1 MTRRVFQQTDKFPG
15 WWVVSA
21 CFTLLT
27 FSSGLGF
34 YGLAVYLQ
42 AFSRELGWSVS
53 SISLATTF
61 FFLVGGVSG
70 IPIAKFIAKRDVR
83 IMIVGGALFASSAL
97 FSMQFVTQRWQ
108 LFVVYSFYALG
119 WAASGMGPVT
129 TVVTRWFHARR
140 ASALAFASTGLSV
153 GGIVVTPF
161 IKWILDS
168 QGIRNGSPWL
178 ALIWFLG
185 TVPVTLL
192 LVRAFPQPYGWLPD
206 GARVEAGQVGE
217 VSGTALADA
226 VRTKFFNAVT
236 FGYVFALGA
245 QVGGA
250 LQLVKLVEER
260 AGRSTATLATI
271 VLSSMSIVSRFVAGR
286 IIPRL
291 NMTRFTV
298 GLAVM
303 QGLSLASL
311 GLINS
316 REGLLLAIGLFGVT
330 IGNMVMM
337 QSLLLAERF
346 GVRDYPR
353 IAARSG
359 LISFSGTA
367 FGPLLLGWLYDVAGG
382 YRSSYLA
389 AGACSLIG
397 ALLFSMAGSA
407 SGDYTAN
414 QNSDVVYGA
423 AK

>member
-1 MTRRVFQQTDKFPG
+1 MQSVFKQTKKFPG
-15 WWVVSA
+15 RWVLGA

-53 SISLATTF
+53 SISLATTL
-61 FFLVGGVSG
+61 FFLVGGISG
-70 IPIAKFIAKRDVR
+70 VWIAKFIAKHDVR
-83 IMIVGGALFASSAL
+83 IMVLGGATLATIAL
-97 FSMQFVTQRWQ
+97 FSMRFVEQKWQ
-108 LFVVYSFYALG
+108 LFVVYGFYALG
-119 WAASGMGPVT
+119 WSASGMGPVT
-129 TVVTRWFHARR
+129 TVVTRWFHVRR
-140 ASALAFASTGLSV
+140 ASALAIASTGLSM

-185 TVPVTLL
+185 TVPVTLFL
-192 LVRAFPQPYGWLPD
+192 LRAFPQPYGWLPD
-206 GARVEAGQVGE
+206 GARAAPGVVADI
-217 VSGTALADA
+217 SGTPLNDA
-226 VRTKFFNAVT
+226 VQTKFFRAVT
-236 FGYVFALGA
+236 VGYIFALGA

-260 AGRSTATLATI
+260 TNRSTAILATI
-271 VLSSMSIVSRFVAGR
+271 VLSSMSIVSRFIAGR
-286 IIPRL
+286 IIPRVD
-291 NMTRFTV
+291 MTRFTV
-298 GLAVM
+298 GLAAL
-303 QGLSLASL
+303 QGLSMASIAL
-311 GLINS
+311 NES
-316 REGLLLAIGLFGVT
+316 RIGLLLSIAVFGIT

-367 FGPLLLGWLYDVAGG
+367 LGPLLLGWLYDVAGG
-382 YRSSYLA
+382 YRAAYLA
-389 AGACSLIG
+389 AAICSL
-397 ALLFSMAGSA
+397 L
-407 SGDYTAN
+407 
-414 QNSDVVYGA
+414 GA
-423 AK
+423 AMFSFAGPASVVEVEKSSII

>member
-1 MTRRVFQQTDKFPG
+1 
-15 WWVVSA
+15 
-21 CFTLLT
+21 
-27 FSSGLGF
+27 
-34 YGLAVYLQ
+34 
-42 AFSRELGWSVS
+42 
-53 SISLATTF
+53 
-61 FFLVGGVSG
+61 
-70 IPIAKFIAKRDVR
+70 
-83 IMIVGGALFASSAL
+83 
-97 FSMQFVTQRWQ
+97 MQFVTQRWQ

-178 ALIWFLG
+178 AVIWFLG

-236 FGYVFALGA
+236 FGYIFAFGA

-316 REGLLLAIGLFGVT
+316 RVGLLLAIGLFGVT

-353 IAARSG
+353 I
-359 LISFSGTA
+359 
-367 FGPLLLGWLYDVAGG
+367 
-382 YRSSYLA
+382 
-389 AGACSLIG
+389 
-397 ALLFSMAGSA
+397 
-407 SGDYTAN
+407 
-414 QNSDVVYGA
+414 
-423 AK
+423 

>member
-1 MTRRVFQQTDKFPG
+1 MAKSVFTRTDKFPG

-61 FFLVGGVSG
+61 FFLVGGVAG
-70 IPIAKFIAKRDVR
+70 IPISKFIAKHDVR
-83 IMIVGGALFASSAL
+83 IMIIGGATLAAVAL
-97 FSMQFVTQRWQ
+97 FSMRFVEQRWQ
-108 LFVVYSFYALG
+108 LFVVYCFYALG
-119 WAASGMGPVT
+119 WSASGMGPVT
-129 TVVTRWFHARR
+129 TVVTRWFHVRR
-140 ASALAFASTGLSV
+140 ASALAVASTGLSM

-161 IKWILDS
+161 IKWILDT

-178 ALIWFLG
+178 ALIWFCG
-185 TVPVTLL
+185 TVPVTLIL
-192 LVRAFPQPYGWLPD
+192 LRAFPQPYGWLPD
-206 GARVEAGQVGE
+206 GARAAPGDVANI
-217 VSGTALADA
+217 SGTPLADA
-226 VRTKFFNAVT
+226 VRSRFFKAIT
-236 FGYVFALGA
+236 FGYIFALGA

-260 AGRSTATLATI
+260 TDRSTATLATI
-271 VLSSMSIVSRFVAGR
+271 ALSSMSIISRFVAGR
-286 IIPRL
+286 IIPKV

-298 GLAVM
+298 GLATL
-303 QGLSLASL
+303 QGFSMASIAL
-311 GLINS
+311 NES
-316 REGLLLAIGLFGVT
+316 RIGLLLSIAVFGIT

-367 FGPLLLGWLYDVAGG
+367 LGPLLLGWLYDVAGG
-382 YRSSYLA
+382 YRAAYLA
-389 AGACSLIG
+389 AAVCSLIG
-397 ALLFSMAGSA
+397 ATMFSFAGSA
-407 SGDYTAN
+407 AGEPAN
-414 QNSDVVYGA
+414 D
-423 AK
+423 

>member
-1 MTRRVFQQTDKFPG
+1 MAKSVFTRTDKFPG

-70 IPIAKFIAKRDVR
+70 IPIAKLIAKHDVR
-83 IMIVGGALFASSAL
+83 IMIIGGATLAAVAL
-97 FSMQFVTQRWQ
+97 FSMRFVEQRWQ
-108 LFVVYSFYALG
+108 LFVVYGFYALG
-119 WAASGMGPVT
+119 WSASGMGPVT
-129 TVVTRWFHARR
+129 TVVTRWFHVRR
-140 ASALAFASTGLSV
+140 ASALAVASTGLSM

-161 IKWILDS
+161 IKWILDT

-178 ALIWFLG
+178 ALIWFCG
-185 TVPVTLL
+185 TVPVTLFL
-192 LVRAFPQPYGWLPD
+192 LRAFPQPYGWLPD
-206 GARVEAGQVGE
+206 GARAAPGDVANI
-217 VSGTALADA
+217 SGTPLADA
-226 VRTKFFNAVT
+226 VRSRFFRAIT
-236 FGYVFALGA
+236 FGYIFALGA

-260 AGRSTATLATI
+260 TNRSTATLATI
-271 VLSSMSIVSRFVAGR
+271 ILSSMSIVSRFVAGR
-286 IIPRL
+286 IIPKL

-298 GLAVM
+298 GLAAM
-303 QGLSLASL
+303 QGVSLASL
-311 GLINS
+311 GLVNNRI
-316 REGLLLAIGLFGVT
+316 GLLIAIGLFGVT

-346 GVRDYPR
+346 GVRDYPL

-389 AGACSLIG
+389 AGVCSLIG
-397 ALLFSMAGSA
+397 ATLFSFAGSA
-407 SGDYTAN
+407 SVQQADTFNLNKKAA
-414 QNSDVVYGA
+414 DV
-423 AK
+423 

>member
-1 MTRRVFQQTDKFPG
+1 MTGGVFHRSDKFPG

-42 AFSRELGWSVS
+42 SFSRELGWSVS
-53 SISLATTF
+53 SISLATTV

-70 IPIAKFIAKRDVR
+70 IPIAKFIAKHDVR
-83 IMIVGGALFASSAL
+83 IMIVGGALLASGAL
-97 FSMQFVTQRWQ
+97 LSMRLVTQRWQ

-185 TVPVTLL
+185 TVPVTLV

-206 GARVEAGQVGE
+206 GARVEPGQVGE
-217 VSGTALADA
+217 ISGTALAVA
-226 VRTKFFNAVT
+226 VRTRFFNAVT
-236 FGYVFALGA
+236 FGYIFALGA

-271 VLSSMSIVSRFVAGR
+271 VLSSMSIVSRFAAGR
-286 IIPRL
+286 VIPRL

-298 GLAVM
+298 GLAAM

-316 REGLLLAIGLFGVT
+316 RLGLLLAIGWFGIT

-337 QSLLLAERF
+337 QSLLLAEKF

-367 FGPLLLGWLYDVAGG
+367 LGPLLLGWLYDVAGG

-407 SGDYTAN
+407 SSDEATVRS
-414 QNSDVVYGA
+414 SDVVSGV

>member
-1 MTRRVFQQTDKFPG
+1 MPSSVFKQTKKFPG
-15 WWVVSA
+15 RWVLGA

-42 AFSRELGWSVS
+42 AFSRERQWSVS

-61 FFLVGGVSG
+61 FFLVGGVAG
-70 IPIAKFIAKRDVR
+70 IPISKFIAKHDVR
-83 IMIVGGALFASSAL
+83 IMVLGGATLATIAL
-97 FSMQFVTQRWQ
+97 FSMRFVEHRWQ
-108 LFVVYSFYALG
+108 LFVVYIFYALG
-119 WAASGMGPVT
+119 WSASGMGPVT
-129 TVVTRWFHARR
+129 TVVTRWFHVRR
-140 ASALAFASTGLSV
+140 ASALAIASTGLSM

-185 TVPVTLL
+185 TVPVTLFL
-192 LVRAFPQPYGWLPD
+192 LRAFPQPYGWLPD
-206 GARVEAGQVGE
+206 GARAKPGE
-217 VSGTALADA
+217 VADISGTPLNDA
-226 VRTKFFNAVT
+226 VKTKFFRAVT
-236 FGYVFALGA
+236 FGYIFALGA

-260 AGRSTATLATI
+260 TNRSTAILATV
-271 VLSSMSIVSRFVAGR
+271 VLSSMSIISRFIAGR
-286 IIPRL
+286 IIPRVD
-291 NMTRFTV
+291 MTRFTV
-298 GLAVM
+298 GLAAL
-303 QGLSLASL
+303 QGLSMASIAL
-311 GLINS
+311 NES
-316 REGLLLAIGLFGVT
+316 RIGLLLSIAVFGIT

-367 FGPLLLGWLYDVAGG
+367 LGPLLLGWLYDVAGG
-382 YRSSYLA
+382 YRAAYLA
-389 AGACSLIG
+389 AAICSL
-397 ALLFSMAGSA
+397 L
-407 SGDYTAN
+407 
-414 QNSDVVYGA
+414 GA
-423 AK
+423 AMFSFAGPASVDELTS

>member
-1 MTRRVFQQTDKFPG
+1 MQSVFKQTKKFPG
-15 WWVVSA
+15 RWVLGA

-53 SISLATTF
+53 SISLATTL
-61 FFLVGGVSG
+61 FFLVGGISG
-70 IPIAKFIAKRDVR
+70 VWIAKFIAKHDVR
-83 IMIVGGALFASSAL
+83 IMVLGGATLATIAL
-97 FSMQFVTQRWQ
+97 FSMRFVEQKWQ
-108 LFVVYSFYALG
+108 LFVVYGFYALG
-119 WAASGMGPVT
+119 WSASGMGPVT
-129 TVVTRWFHARR
+129 TVVTRWFHVRR
-140 ASALAFASTGLSV
+140 ASALAIASTGLSM

-185 TVPVTLL
+185 TVPVTLFL
-192 LVRAFPQPYGWLPD
+192 LRAFPQPYGWLPD
-206 GARVEAGQVGE
+206 GARAAPGE
-217 VSGTALADA
+217 VADISGTPLNDA
-226 VRTKFFNAVT
+226 VQTKFFRAVT
-236 FGYVFALGA
+236 VGYIFALGA

-260 AGRSTATLATI
+260 TNRSTAILATI
-271 VLSSMSIVSRFVAGR
+271 VLSSMSIISRFIAGR
-286 IIPRL
+286 IIPRVD
-291 NMTRFTV
+291 MTRFTV
-298 GLAVM
+298 GLATL
-303 QGLSLASL
+303 QGLSLAGIAL
-311 GLINS
+311 NES
-316 REGLLLAIGLFGVT
+316 RIGLLLSIALFGVT

-367 FGPLLLGWLYDVAGG
+367 LGPLLLGWLYDVAGG
-382 YRSSYLA
+382 YRAAYLA
-389 AGACSLIG
+389 AAICSL
-397 ALLFSMAGSA
+397 L
-407 SGDYTAN
+407 
-414 QNSDVVYGA
+414 GA
-423 AK
+423 AMFSFAGPASVVEVEKSSII

>member
-1 MTRRVFQQTDKFPG
+1 MQSVFRQTQRFPG
-15 WWVVSA
+15 GWVLGA
-21 CFTLLT
+21 CFVLLT
-27 FSSGLGF
+27 ISSGLGF

-70 IPIAKFIAKRDVR
+70 IPIAKFIAKHDVR
-83 IMIVGGALFASSAL
+83 IMIVGGATVASLAL
-97 FSMQFVTQRWQ
+97 FSMRFVEHRWQ
-108 LFVVYSFYALG
+108 LFVVYCFYALG
-119 WAASGMGPVT
+119 WSACGMGPVT
-129 TVVTRWFHARR
+129 TVVTRWFQVRR
-140 ASALAFASTGLSV
+140 ASALAIASTGLSM

-168 QGIRNGSPWL
+168 QGIYNGSPWL
-178 ALIWFLG
+178 AIIWFFG
-185 TVPVTLL
+185 TVPITLL
-192 LVRAFPQPYGWLPD
+192 LLRAFPQPYGWLPD
-206 GARVEAGQVGE
+206 GVRTEPGE
-217 VSGTALADA
+217 VAKISGTALIDA
-226 VRTKFFNAVT
+226 VRSRFFKAIT
-236 FGYVFALGA
+236 FGYIFALGA

-260 AGRSTATLATI
+260 TDRSTATLATI
-271 VLSSMSIVSRFVAGR
+271 VLSSMSIVSRFAAGR
-286 IIPRL
+286 IIPKL

-298 GLAVM
+298 GLAAM
-303 QGLSLASL
+303 QGISLASL
-311 GLINS
+311 GVINN
-316 REGLLLAIGLFGVT
+316 RIGLLIAIGLFGVT

-389 AGACSLIG
+389 AGVCSIFG
-397 ALLFSMAGSA
+397 AILFSLAGSA
-407 SGDYTAN
+407 SQREFTTE
-414 QNSDVVYGA
+414 VA
-423 AK
+423 AP

>member
-1 MTRRVFQQTDKFPG
+1 MQSVFKQTKKFPG
-15 WWVVSA
+15 RWVLGA

-53 SISLATTF
+53 SISLATTL
-61 FFLVGGVSG
+61 FFLVGGISG
-70 IPIAKFIAKRDVR
+70 VWIAKFIAKHDVR
-83 IMIVGGALFASSAL
+83 IMVLGGATLATIAL
-97 FSMQFVTQRWQ
+97 FSMRFVEQKWQ
-108 LFVVYSFYALG
+108 LFVVYGFYALG
-119 WAASGMGPVT
+119 WSASGMGPVT
-129 TVVTRWFHARR
+129 TVVTRWFHVRR
-140 ASALAFASTGLSV
+140 ASALAIASTGLSM

-185 TVPVTLL
+185 TVPVTLFL
-192 LVRAFPQPYGWLPD
+192 LRAFPQPYGWLPD
-206 GARVEAGQVGE
+206 GARAAPGVVANI
-217 VSGTALADA
+217 SGTPLNDA
-226 VRTKFFNAVT
+226 VQTKFFRAVT
-236 FGYVFALGA
+236 VGYIFALGA

-260 AGRSTATLATI
+260 TSRSTAILATI
-271 VLSSMSIVSRFVAGR
+271 VLSSMSIVSRFIAGR
-286 IIPRL
+286 IIPRVD
-291 NMTRFTV
+291 MTRFTV
-298 GLAVM
+298 GLAAL
-303 QGLSLASL
+303 QGLSLAGIAL
-311 GLINS
+311 NES
-316 REGLLLAIGLFGVT
+316 RIGLLLSIALFGVT

-367 FGPLLLGWLYDVAGG
+367 LGPLLLGWLYDVAGG
-382 YRSSYLA
+382 YRAAYLA
-389 AGACSLIG
+389 AAICSL
-397 ALLFSMAGSA
+397 L
-407 SGDYTAN
+407 
-414 QNSDVVYGA
+414 GA
-423 AK
+423 AMFSFAGPASVVEVEKSSII

>member
-83 IMIVGGALFASSAL
+83 IMIVGGALLASSAL

-298 GLAVM
+298 GLAAM

-316 REGLLLAIGLFGVT
+316 RVGLLLAIGLFGVT

-407 SGDYTAN
+407 SGDSMPDRS
-414 QNSDVVYGA
+414 SDVVSGA
-423 AK
+423 TK

>member
-1 MTRRVFQQTDKFPG
+1 MAKSVFTRTDKFPG

-61 FFLVGGVSG
+61 FFLVGGVAG
-70 IPIAKFIAKRDVR
+70 IPISKFIAKHDVR
-83 IMIVGGALFASSAL
+83 IMIIGGATLAAVAL
-97 FSMQFVTQRWQ
+97 FSMRFVEQRWQ
-108 LFVVYSFYALG
+108 LFVVYCFYALG
-119 WAASGMGPVT
+119 WSASGMGPVT
-129 TVVTRWFHARR
+129 TVVTRWFHVRR
-140 ASALAFASTGLSV
+140 ASALAVASTGLSM

-161 IKWILDS
+161 IKWILDT

-178 ALIWFLG
+178 ALIWFCG
-185 TVPVTLL
+185 TVPVTLIL
-192 LVRAFPQPYGWLPD
+192 LRAFPQPYGWLPD
-206 GARVEAGQVGE
+206 GARAAPGDVANI
-217 VSGTALADA
+217 SGTPLADA
-226 VRTKFFNAVT
+226 VRSRFFKAIT
-236 FGYVFALGA
+236 FGYIFALGA

-260 AGRSTATLATI
+260 TDRSTATLATI
-271 VLSSMSIVSRFVAGR
+271 ALSSMSIISRFVAGR
-286 IIPRL
+286 IIPKV

-298 GLAVM
+298 GLATL
-303 QGLSLASL
+303 QGFSMASIAL
-311 GLINS
+311 NES
-316 REGLLLAIGLFGVT
+316 RIGLLLSIAVFGIT

-367 FGPLLLGWLYDVAGG
+367 LGPLLLGWLYDVAGG
-382 YRSSYLA
+382 YRAAYLA
-389 AGACSLIG
+389 AAICSL
-397 ALLFSMAGSA
+397 L
-407 SGDYTAN
+407 
-414 QNSDVVYGA
+414 GA
-423 AK
+423 AMFSFAGPASVDEVTI

>member
-1 MTRRVFQQTDKFPG
+1 MQSVFKQTKKFPG
-15 WWVVSA
+15 RWVLGA

-42 AFSRELGWSVS
+42 AFSRERQWSVS

-61 FFLVGGVSG
+61 FFLVGGVAG
-70 IPIAKFIAKRDVR
+70 IPISKFIAKHDVR
-83 IMIVGGALFASSAL
+83 IMVLGGATLATVAL
-97 FSMQFVTQRWQ
+97 FSMRFVEHRWQ
-108 LFVVYSFYALG
+108 LFVVYIFYALG
-119 WAASGMGPVT
+119 WSASGMGPVT
-129 TVVTRWFHARR
+129 TVVTRWFHVRR
-140 ASALAFASTGLSV
+140 ASALAIASTGLSM

-185 TVPVTLL
+185 TVPVTLFL
-192 LVRAFPQPYGWLPD
+192 LRAFPQPYGWLPD
-206 GARVEAGQVGE
+206 GARAKPGE
-217 VSGTALADA
+217 VADISGTPLNDA
-226 VRTKFFNAVT
+226 VKTKFFRAVT
-236 FGYVFALGA
+236 FGYIFALGA

-260 AGRSTATLATI
+260 TNRSTAILATV
-271 VLSSMSIVSRFVAGR
+271 VLSSMSIISRFIAGR
-286 IIPRL
+286 IIPRVD
-291 NMTRFTV
+291 MTRFTV
-298 GLAVM
+298 GLATL
-303 QGLSLASL
+303 QGLSMASIAL
-311 GLINS
+311 NES
-316 REGLLLAIGLFGVT
+316 RIGLLLSIAVFGIT

-367 FGPLLLGWLYDVAGG
+367 LGPLLLGWLYDVAGG
-382 YRSSYLA
+382 YRAAYLA
-389 AGACSLIG
+389 AAICSL
-397 ALLFSMAGSA
+397 L
-407 SGDYTAN
+407 
-414 QNSDVVYGA
+414 GA
-423 AK
+423 AMFSFAGPASVDELTS

>member
-1 MTRRVFQQTDKFPG
+1 MQSVFKQTKKFPG
-15 WWVVSA
+15 RWVLGA

-53 SISLATTF
+53 SISLATTL
-61 FFLVGGVSG
+61 FFLVGGISG
-70 IPIAKFIAKRDVR
+70 VWIAKFIAKHDVR
-83 IMIVGGALFASSAL
+83 IMVLGGATLATIAL
-97 FSMQFVTQRWQ
+97 FSMRFVEQKWQ
-108 LFVVYSFYALG
+108 LFVVYGFYALG
-119 WAASGMGPVT
+119 WSASGMGPVT
-129 TVVTRWFHARR
+129 TVVTRWFHVRR
-140 ASALAFASTGLSV
+140 ASALAIASTGLSM

-185 TVPVTLL
+185 TVPVTLFL
-192 LVRAFPQPYGWLPD
+192 LRAFPQPYGWLPD
-206 GARVEAGQVGE
+206 GARAAPGE
-217 VSGTALADA
+217 VADISGTPLNDA
-226 VRTKFFNAVT
+226 VQTKFFRAVT
-236 FGYVFALGA
+236 VGYIFALGA

-260 AGRSTATLATI
+260 TNRSTAILATI
-271 VLSSMSIVSRFVAGR
+271 VLSSMSIVSRFIAGR
-286 IIPRL
+286 IIPRVD
-291 NMTRFTV
+291 MTRFTV
-298 GLAVM
+298 GLAAL
-303 QGLSLASL
+303 QGLSLAGIAL
-311 GLINS
+311 NES
-316 REGLLLAIGLFGVT
+316 RIGLLLSIAVFGIT

-367 FGPLLLGWLYDVAGG
+367 LGPLLLGWLYDVAGG
-382 YRSSYLA
+382 YRAAYLA
-389 AGACSLIG
+389 AAICSL
-397 ALLFSMAGSA
+397 L
-407 SGDYTAN
+407 
-414 QNSDVVYGA
+414 GA
-423 AK
+423 AMFSFAGPASVVEVEKSSII

>member
-1 MTRRVFQQTDKFPG
+1 MQSVFKQTKKFPG
-15 WWVVSA
+15 RWVLGA

-53 SISLATTF
+53 SISLATTL
-61 FFLVGGVSG
+61 FFLVGGISG
-70 IPIAKFIAKRDVR
+70 VWIAKFIAKHDVR
-83 IMIVGGALFASSAL
+83 IMVLGGATLAATAL
-97 FSMQFVTQRWQ
+97 FSMRFVEQKWQ
-108 LFVVYSFYALG
+108 LFVVYGFYALG
-119 WAASGMGPVT
+119 WSASGMGPVT
-129 TVVTRWFHARR
+129 TVVTRWFHVRR
-140 ASALAFASTGLSV
+140 ASALAIASTGLSM

-185 TVPVTLL
+185 TVPVTLFL
-192 LVRAFPQPYGWLPD
+192 LRAFPQPYGWLPD
-206 GARVEAGQVGE
+206 GARAAPGE
-217 VSGTALADA
+217 VADISGTPLNDA
-226 VRTKFFNAVT
+226 VQTKFFRAVT
-236 FGYVFALGA
+236 VGYIFALGA

-260 AGRSTATLATI
+260 TNRSTAILATI
-271 VLSSMSIVSRFVAGR
+271 VLSSMSIVSRFIAGR
-286 IIPRL
+286 IIPRVD
-291 NMTRFTV
+291 MTRFTV
-298 GLAVM
+298 GLATL
-303 QGLSLASL
+303 QGLSLAGIAL
-311 GLINS
+311 NES
-316 REGLLLAIGLFGVT
+316 RIGLLLSIALFGVT

-367 FGPLLLGWLYDVAGG
+367 LGPLLLGWLYDVAGG
-382 YRSSYLA
+382 YRAAYLA
-389 AGACSLIG
+389 AAICSL
-397 ALLFSMAGSA
+397 L
-407 SGDYTAN
+407 
-414 QNSDVVYGA
+414 GA
-423 AK
+423 AMFSFAGPASVVEVEKSSII

>member
-1 MTRRVFQQTDKFPG
+1 MQSVFKQTKKFPG
-15 WWVVSA
+15 RWVLGA

-53 SISLATTF
+53 SISLATTL
-61 FFLVGGVSG
+61 FFLVGGISG
-70 IPIAKFIAKRDVR
+70 VWIAKFIAKHDVR
-83 IMIVGGALFASSAL
+83 IMVLGGATLATIAL
-97 FSMQFVTQRWQ
+97 FSMRFVEQKWQ
-108 LFVVYSFYALG
+108 LFVVYGFYALG
-119 WAASGMGPVT
+119 WSASGMGPVT
-129 TVVTRWFHARR
+129 TVVTRWFHVRR
-140 ASALAFASTGLSV
+140 ASALAIASTGLSM

-185 TVPVTLL
+185 TVPVTLFL
-192 LVRAFPQPYGWLPD
+192 LRAFPQPYGWLPD
-206 GARVEAGQVGE
+206 GARAAPGE
-217 VSGTALADA
+217 VADISGTPLNDA
-226 VRTKFFNAVT
+226 VQTKFFRAVT
-236 FGYVFALGA
+236 VGYIFALGA

-260 AGRSTATLATI
+260 TNRSTAILATI
-271 VLSSMSIVSRFVAGR
+271 VLSSMSIISRFIAGR
-286 IIPRL
+286 IIPRVD
-291 NMTRFTV
+291 MTRFTV
-298 GLAVM
+298 GLAAL
-303 QGLSLASL
+303 QGLSLAGIAL
-311 GLINS
+311 NES
-316 REGLLLAIGLFGVT
+316 RIGLLLSIAVFGIT

-367 FGPLLLGWLYDVAGG
+367 LGPLLLGWLYDVAGG
-382 YRSSYLA
+382 YRAAYLA
-389 AGACSLIG
+389 AAICSL
-397 ALLFSMAGSA
+397 L
-407 SGDYTAN
+407 
-414 QNSDVVYGA
+414 GA
-423 AK
+423 AMFSFAGPASVVEVEKSSII

>member
-1 MTRRVFQQTDKFPG
+1 MQSVFKQTKKFPG
-15 WWVVSA
+15 RWVLGA

-53 SISLATTF
+53 SISLATTL
-61 FFLVGGVSG
+61 FFLVGGISG
-70 IPIAKFIAKRDVR
+70 VWIAKFIAKHDVR
-83 IMIVGGALFASSAL
+83 IMVLGGATLAATAL
-97 FSMQFVTQRWQ
+97 FSMRFVEQKWQ
-108 LFVVYSFYALG
+108 LFVVYGFYALG
-119 WAASGMGPVT
+119 WSASGMGPVT
-129 TVVTRWFHARR
+129 TVVTRWFHVRR
-140 ASALAFASTGLSV
+140 ASALAIASTGLSM

-185 TVPVTLL
+185 TVPVTLFL
-192 LVRAFPQPYGWLPD
+192 LRAFPQPYGWLPD
-206 GARVEAGQVGE
+206 GARAAPGE
-217 VSGTALADA
+217 VADISGTPLNDA
-226 VRTKFFNAVT
+226 VQTKFFRAVT
-236 FGYVFALGA
+236 VGYIFALGA

-260 AGRSTATLATI
+260 TNRSTAILATI
-271 VLSSMSIVSRFVAGR
+271 VLSSMSIISRFIAGR
-286 IIPRL
+286 IIPRVD
-291 NMTRFTV
+291 MTRFTV
-298 GLAVM
+298 GLATL
-303 QGLSLASL
+303 QGLSLAGIAL
-311 GLINS
+311 NES
-316 REGLLLAIGLFGVT
+316 RIGLLLSIAVFGIT

-367 FGPLLLGWLYDVAGG
+367 LGPLLLGWLYDVAGG
-382 YRSSYLA
+382 YRAAYLA
-389 AGACSLIG
+389 AAICSL
-397 ALLFSMAGSA
+397 L
-407 SGDYTAN
+407 
-414 QNSDVVYGA
+414 GA
-423 AK
+423 AMFSFAGPASVVEVEKSSII

>member
-1 MTRRVFQQTDKFPG
+1 MPSSVFKQTKKFPG
-15 WWVVSA
+15 RWVLGA

-42 AFSRELGWSVS
+42 AFSRERQWSVS

-61 FFLVGGVSG
+61 FFLVGGVAG
-70 IPIAKFIAKRDVR
+70 IPISKFIAKHDVR
-83 IMIVGGALFASSAL
+83 IMVLGGATLATVAL
-97 FSMQFVTQRWQ
+97 FSMRFVEHRWQ
-108 LFVVYSFYALG
+108 LFVVYIFYALG
-119 WAASGMGPVT
+119 WSASGMGPVT
-129 TVVTRWFHARR
+129 TVVTRWFHVRR
-140 ASALAFASTGLSV
+140 ASALAIASTGLSM

-185 TVPVTLL
+185 TVPVTLFL
-192 LVRAFPQPYGWLPD
+192 FRAFPQPYGWLPD
-206 GARVEAGQVGE
+206 GARAKPGE
-217 VSGTALADA
+217 VADISGTPLNDA
-226 VRTKFFNAVT
+226 VKTKFFRAVT
-236 FGYVFALGA
+236 FGYIFALGA

-260 AGRSTATLATI
+260 TNRSTAILATV
-271 VLSSMSIVSRFVAGR
+271 VLSSMSIISRFIAGR
-286 IIPRL
+286 IIPRVD
-291 NMTRFTV
+291 MTRFTV
-298 GLAVM
+298 GLATL
-303 QGLSLASL
+303 QGLSMASIAL
-311 GLINS
+311 NES
-316 REGLLLAIGLFGVT
+316 RIGLLLSIAVFGIT

-367 FGPLLLGWLYDVAGG
+367 LGPLLLGWLYDVAGG
-382 YRSSYLA
+382 YRAAYLA
-389 AGACSLIG
+389 AAICSL
-397 ALLFSMAGSA
+397 L
-407 SGDYTAN
+407 
-414 QNSDVVYGA
+414 GA
-423 AK
+423 AMFSFAGPASVDELTS

>member
-1 MTRRVFQQTDKFPG
+1 MAKSVFKRTDKFPG

-61 FFLVGGVSG
+61 FFLVGGISG
-70 IPIAKFIAKRDVR
+70 VWIAKFIAKHDVR
-83 IMIVGGALFASSAL
+83 IMVIGGAILATAAL
-97 FSMQFVTQRWQ
+97 FSMRFVEQRWQ
-108 LFVVYSFYALG
+108 LFVVYCFYALG
-119 WAASGMGPVT
+119 WSASGMGPVT
-129 TVVTRWFHARR
+129 TVVTRWFHVRR
-140 ASALAFASTGLSV
+140 ASALAVASTGLSM

-161 IKWILDS
+161 IKWILDT

-178 ALIWFLG
+178 ALIWFCG
-185 TVPVTLL
+185 TVPVTLFL
-192 LVRAFPQPYGWLPD
+192 FRAFPQPYGWLPD
-206 GARVEAGQVGE
+206 GARAAPGE
-217 VSGTALADA
+217 IANISGTPLADA
-226 VRTKFFNAVT
+226 VRSRFFKAMT
-236 FGYVFALGA
+236 FGYIFALGA

-260 AGRSTATLATI
+260 TDRSTATLATI
-271 VLSSMSIVSRFVAGR
+271 ALSSMSIISRFVAGR
-286 IIPRL
+286 IIPKVD
-291 NMTRFTV
+291 MARFTV
-298 GLAVM
+298 GLAAL
-303 QGLSLASL
+303 QGLSLASIAL
-311 GLINS
+311 NES
-316 REGLLLAIGLFGVT
+316 RIGLLLSIALFGIT

-367 FGPLLLGWLYDVAGG
+367 LGPLLLGWLYDVAGG
-382 YRSSYLA
+382 YRSAYLA
-389 AGACSLIG
+389 AATCSLIG
-397 ALLFSMAGSA
+397 AALFSLAGSA
-407 SGDYTAN
+407 SVDDLTI
-414 QNSDVVYGA
+414 
-423 AK
+423 

>member
-1 MTRRVFQQTDKFPG
+1 MAKSVFTRTDKFPG

-70 IPIAKFIAKRDVR
+70 IPIAKLIAKHDVR
-83 IMIVGGALFASSAL
+83 IMIIGGATLAAVAL
-97 FSMQFVTQRWQ
+97 FSMRFVEQRWQ
-108 LFVVYSFYALG
+108 LFVVYGFYALG
-119 WAASGMGPVT
+119 WSASGMGPVT
-129 TVVTRWFHARR
+129 TVVTRWFHVRR
-140 ASALAFASTGLSV
+140 ASALAVASTGLSM

-161 IKWILDS
+161 IKWILDT

-178 ALIWFLG
+178 ALIWFCG
-185 TVPVTLL
+185 TVPVTLFL
-192 LVRAFPQPYGWLPD
+192 LRAFPQPYGWLPD
-206 GARVEAGQVGE
+206 GARAAPGDVANI
-217 VSGTALADA
+217 SGTPLADA
-226 VRTKFFNAVT
+226 VRSRFFRAIT
-236 FGYVFALGA
+236 FGYIFALGA

-260 AGRSTATLATI
+260 TNRSTATLATI

-286 IIPRL
+286 IIPKL

-298 GLAVM
+298 GLAAM
-303 QGLSLASL
+303 QGVSLASL
-311 GLINS
+311 GLVNNRI
-316 REGLLLAIGLFGVT
+316 GLLIAIGLFGVT

-346 GVRDYPR
+346 GVRDYPL

-389 AGACSLIG
+389 AGVCSLIG
-397 ALLFSMAGSA
+397 ATLFSFAGSA
-407 SGDYTAN
+407 SVQQADTFNLNKKAA
-414 QNSDVVYGA
+414 DV
-423 AK
+423 

>member
-1 MTRRVFQQTDKFPG
+1 MAKSVFTRTVKFPG

-70 IPIAKFIAKRDVR
+70 IPIAKLIAKHDVR
-83 IMIVGGALFASSAL
+83 IMIIGGATLAAVAL
-97 FSMQFVTQRWQ
+97 FSMRFVEQRWQ
-108 LFVVYSFYALG
+108 LFVVYGFYALG
-119 WAASGMGPVT
+119 WSASGMGPVT
-129 TVVTRWFHARR
+129 TVVTRWFHVRR
-140 ASALAFASTGLSV
+140 ASALAVASTGLSM

-161 IKWILDS
+161 IKWILDT

-178 ALIWFLG
+178 ALIWFCG
-185 TVPVTLL
+185 TVPVTLFL
-192 LVRAFPQPYGWLPD
+192 LRAFPQPYGWLPD
-206 GARVEAGQVGE
+206 GARAAPGDVANI
-217 VSGTALADA
+217 SGTPLADA
-226 VRTKFFNAVT
+226 VRSRFFRAIT
-236 FGYVFALGA
+236 FGYIFALGA

-260 AGRSTATLATI
+260 TNRSTATLATI
-271 VLSSMSIVSRFVAGR
+271 ILSSMSIVSRFVAGR
-286 IIPRL
+286 IIPKL

-298 GLAVM
+298 GLAAM
-303 QGLSLASL
+303 QGVSLASL
-311 GLINS
+311 GLVNNRI
-316 REGLLLAIGLFGVT
+316 GLLIAIGLFGVT

-346 GVRDYPR
+346 GVRDYPL

-389 AGACSLIG
+389 AGVCSLIG
-397 ALLFSMAGSA
+397 ATLFSFAGSA
-407 SGDYTAN
+407 SVQQADTFNLNKKAA
-414 QNSDVVYGA
+414 DV
-423 AK
+423 

>member
-1 MTRRVFQQTDKFPG
+1 MAKSVFTRTDKFPG

-70 IPIAKFIAKRDVR
+70 IPIAKFIAKHDVR
-83 IMIVGGALFASSAL
+83 IMIIGGATVAAAAL
-97 FSMQFVTQRWQ
+97 FSMRFVEQRWQ
-108 LFVVYSFYALG
+108 LFVVYCFYALG
-119 WAASGMGPVT
+119 WSASGMGPVT
-129 TVVTRWFHARR
+129 TVVTRWFQVRR
-140 ASALAFASTGLSV
+140 ASALAVASTGLSM

-161 IKWILDS
+161 IKWILDT

-178 ALIWFLG
+178 ALIWFCG
-185 TVPVTLL
+185 TVPITLL
-192 LVRAFPQPYGWLPD
+192 LLRAFPQPYGWLPD
-206 GARVEAGQVGE
+206 GARAAPGDVANI
-217 VSGTALADA
+217 SGTPLVDA
-226 VRTKFFNAVT
+226 VRSRFFKSVT
-236 FGYVFALGA
+236 FGYIFALGA

-260 AGRSTATLATI
+260 TDRSTATLATI
-271 VLSSMSIVSRFVAGR
+271 VLSTMSIVSRFAAGR
-286 IIPRL
+286 IIPKL

-298 GLAVM
+298 GLAAM
-303 QGLSLASL
+303 QGVSLASL
-311 GLINS
+311 GVINN
-316 REGLLLAIGLFGVT
+316 RIGLFGVT
-330 IGNMVMM
+330 IGNMGMM
-337 QSLLLAERF
+337 QSLMLAERF

-367 FGPLLLGWLYDVAGG
+367 LGPLLLGWLYDIAGG

-389 AGACSLIG
+389 AGVCSVIG
-397 ALLFSMAGSA
+397 AVLFSFAGSA
-407 SGDYTAN
+407 SVA
-414 QNSDVVYGA
+414 SDDFVSAEVTS
-423 AK
+423 AKSQ

>member
-1 MTRRVFQQTDKFPG
+1 MPSSVFKQTKKFPG
-15 WWVVSA
+15 RWVLGA

-42 AFSRELGWSVS
+42 AFSRERQWSVS

-61 FFLVGGVSG
+61 FFLVGGVAG
-70 IPIAKFIAKRDVR
+70 IPISKFIAKHDVR
-83 IMIVGGALFASSAL
+83 IMVLGGATLATVAL
-97 FSMQFVTQRWQ
+97 FSMRFVEHRWQ
-108 LFVVYSFYALG
+108 LFVVYIFYALG
-119 WAASGMGPVT
+119 WSASGMGPVT
-129 TVVTRWFHARR
+129 TVVTRWFHVRR
-140 ASALAFASTGLSV
+140 ASALAIASTGLSM
-153 GGIVVTPF
+153 GGIVVTPI

-185 TVPVTLL
+185 TVPVTLFL
-192 LVRAFPQPYGWLPD
+192 LRAFPQPYGWLPD
-206 GARVEAGQVGE
+206 GARAKPGE
-217 VSGTALADA
+217 VADISGTPLNDA
-226 VRTKFFNAVT
+226 VKTKFFRAVT

-260 AGRSTATLATI
+260 TNRSTAILATV
-271 VLSSMSIVSRFVAGR
+271 VLSSMSIISRFIAGR
-286 IIPRL
+286 IIPRVD
-291 NMTRFTV
+291 MTRFTV
-298 GLAVM
+298 GLATL
-303 QGLSLASL
+303 QGLSMASIAL
-311 GLINS
+311 NES
-316 REGLLLAIGLFGVT
+316 RIGLLLSIAVFGIT

-367 FGPLLLGWLYDVAGG
+367 LGPLLLGWLYDVAGG
-382 YRSSYLA
+382 YRAAYLA
-389 AGACSLIG
+389 AAICSL
-397 ALLFSMAGSA
+397 L
-407 SGDYTAN
+407 
-414 QNSDVVYGA
+414 GA
-423 AK
+423 AMFSFAGPASVDEVTI

>member
-1 MTRRVFQQTDKFPG
+1 MPSSVFKQTKKFPG
-15 WWVVSA
+15 RWVLGA

-42 AFSRELGWSVS
+42 AFSRERQWSVS

-61 FFLVGGVSG
+61 FFLVGGVAG
-70 IPIAKFIAKRDVR
+70 IPISKFIAKHDVR
-83 IMIVGGALFASSAL
+83 IMVLGGATLATVAL
-97 FSMQFVTQRWQ
+97 FSMRFVEHRWQ
-108 LFVVYSFYALG
+108 LFVVYIFYALG
-119 WAASGMGPVT
+119 WSASGMGPVT
-129 TVVTRWFHARR
+129 TVVTRWFHVRR
-140 ASALAFASTGLSV
+140 ASALAIASTGLSM

-185 TVPVTLL
+185 TVPVTLFL
-192 LVRAFPQPYGWLPD
+192 LRAFPQPYGWLPD
-206 GARVEAGQVGE
+206 GARAKPGE
-217 VSGTALADA
+217 VADISGTPLNDA
-226 VRTKFFNAVT
+226 VKTKFFRAVT
-236 FGYVFALGA
+236 VGYVFALGA

-260 AGRSTATLATI
+260 TNRSTAILATV
-271 VLSSMSIVSRFVAGR
+271 VLSSMSIISRFIAGR
-286 IIPRL
+286 IIPRVD
-291 NMTRFTV
+291 MTRFTV
-298 GLAVM
+298 GLATL
-303 QGLSLASL
+303 QGLSMASIAL
-311 GLINS
+311 NES
-316 REGLLLAIGLFGVT
+316 RIGLLLSIAVFGIT

-367 FGPLLLGWLYDVAGG
+367 LGPLLLGWLYDVAGG

-389 AGACSLIG
+389 AGVCSIIG
-397 ALLFSMAGSA
+397 ATLFSFAGSA
-407 SGDYTAN
+407 SVDSAEVASASS
-414 QNSDVVYGA
+414 Q
-423 AK
+423 

>member
-1 MTRRVFQQTDKFPG
+1 MPSSVFKQTKKFPG
-15 WWVVSA
+15 RWVLGA

-42 AFSRELGWSVS
+42 AFSRERQWSVS

-61 FFLVGGVSG
+61 FFLVGGVAG
-70 IPIAKFIAKRDVR
+70 IPISKFIAKHDVR
-83 IMIVGGALFASSAL
+83 IMVLGGATLATVAL
-97 FSMQFVTQRWQ
+97 FSMRFVEHRWQ
-108 LFVVYSFYALG
+108 LFVVYIFYALG
-119 WAASGMGPVT
+119 WSASGMGPVT
-129 TVVTRWFHARR
+129 TVVTRWFHVRR
-140 ASALAFASTGLSV
+140 ASALAIASTGLSM

-185 TVPVTLL
+185 TVPVTLFL
-192 LVRAFPQPYGWLPD
+192 LRAFPQPYGWLPD
-206 GARVEAGQVGE
+206 GARAKPGE
-217 VSGTALADA
+217 VADISGTPLNDA
-226 VRTKFFNAVT
+226 VKTKFFRAVT
-236 FGYVFALGA
+236 FGYIFALGA

-260 AGRSTATLATI
+260 TNRSTAILATV
-271 VLSSMSIVSRFVAGR
+271 VLSSMSIISRFIAGR
-286 IIPRL
+286 IIPRVD
-291 NMTRFTV
+291 MTRFTV
-298 GLAVM
+298 GLATL
-303 QGLSLASL
+303 QGLSMASIAL
-311 GLINS
+311 NES
-316 REGLLLAIGLFGVT
+316 RIGLLLSIAVFGIT

-367 FGPLLLGWLYDVAGG
+367 LGPLLLGWLYDVAGG
-382 YRSSYLA
+382 YRAAYLA
-389 AGACSLIG
+389 AAICSL
-397 ALLFSMAGSA
+397 L
-407 SGDYTAN
+407 
-414 QNSDVVYGA
+414 GA
-423 AK
+423 AMFSFAGPASVDELTS